1 MDWEPRVTPFS
12 KVLAP
17 PQVAAATPGWDVASR
32 SALEIAAAVQARA
45 VSCREITAC
54 YLDRIEALDG
64 REGRSGLNAFI
75 TVDGEAALG
84 EAGRLDKALAAGEE
98 LGPLAGVPL
107 AIKDAIDTEGLRTT
121 GGLKVLENWVP
132 PRDAPVIAKLRAAG
146 AITLGKTN
154 MHEMGY
160 GITSY
165 NPHYGPVRN
174 PYADNRIPGGSS
186 GGSGAAV
193 AAALCGAALGADT
206 GGSVRIPA
214 ALSGCVG
221 FKPSP
226 GRLSSAGVMCLSTTT
241 DVVGPLARTVADAA
255 VLYQVMGG
263 SVERPKDDAAVL
275 KGLRIGVPGGHL
287 GGPND
292 AAVDGMMAAVQ
303 ARLAEAGAEFSG
315 AALPHADQA
324 VPTGF
329 TLVVPETIYLTEKY
343 WRDVDPNLT
352 IAGALD
358 SMGADLR
365 GIMAGEV
372 GPAAQPI
379 PAHAYVAALN
389 DGRKAVIADFE
400 AVFET
405 VDLLLLPTTPLPA
418 VTFDEREE
426 MHFAGETVPT
436 FPTFVR
442 NTFGV
447 SVAGLPAISLPGGQT
462 AEGLPMGIQLV
473 APRGAEQLLFDAAAA
488 WQTITSGT

>member
-1 MDWEPRVTPFS
+1 LKSRPECRSAHCRAARSPKPIWHGS
-12 KVLAP
+12 KLT
-17 PQVAAATPGWDVASR
+17 VAASD
-32 SALEIAAAVQARA
+32 ALAEAERLDRAIAAGDDV
-45 VSCREITAC
+45 
-54 YLDRIEALDG
+54 
-64 REGRSGLNAFI
+64 
-75 TVDGEAALG
+75 
-84 EAGRLDKALAAGEE
+84 
-98 LGPLAGVPL
+98 GPLAGVPL

-121 GGLKVLENWVP
+121 GGLKLLKDWVP
-132 PRDAPVIAKLRAAG
+132 PKDAPVVAKLRNAG
-146 AITLGKTN
+146 ALTLGKTN

-193 AAALCGAALGADT
+193 AAGLCGAALGADT

-226 GRLSSAGVMCLSTTT
+226 GRLDSEGVMCLSTTT

-255 VLYQVMGG
+255 VLYQIMGG
-263 SVERPKDDAAVL
+263 EVEVPASDTALL
-275 KGLRIGVPGGHL
+275 KGLRIGLPVGHL

-292 AAVDGMMAAVQ
+292 QAVDAIMAAVQ
-303 ARLAEAGAEFSG
+303 TSLACNGVEFLPI
-315 AALPHADQA
+315 ALPHADQA

-329 TLVVPETIYLTEKY
+329 TLVVPETIYLTERY
-343 WRDVDPNLT
+343 WRQVDPALT

-358 SMGADLR
+358 QMGDDLR

-372 GPAAQPI
+372 GPEAQPI
-379 PAHAYVAALN
+379 PAQAYVAAFES
-389 DGRKAVIADFE
+389 GRKAVIADFE
-400 AVFET
+400 AAFEAA
-405 VDLLLLPTTPLPA
+405 DLLLLPTTPLPA

-426 MHFAGETVPT
+426 LNFQGEMAPT

-442 NTFGV
+442 NTFGI

-462 AEGLPMGIQLV
+462 ESGLPMGIQLV
-473 APRGAEQLLFDAAAA
+473 APWGAEQRLFDAADA